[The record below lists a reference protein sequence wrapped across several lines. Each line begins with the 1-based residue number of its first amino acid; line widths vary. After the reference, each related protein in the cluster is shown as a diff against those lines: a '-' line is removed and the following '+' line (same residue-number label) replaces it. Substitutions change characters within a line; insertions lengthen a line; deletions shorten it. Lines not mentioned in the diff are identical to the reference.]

1 MNGQYKHDVFISF
14 SFADQAIVE
23 TVANLLLS
31 KHGITYWVC
40 TQDIYGGEHYKEA
53 IVDAIEA
60 AKIFLLIQS
69 ESSVSS
75 TEVPKE
81 VDVALSCH
89 KTVVPF
95 VIDRSILM
103 GDLRYDLSGI
113 HRIDASRPTL
123 EDRVAELAKHLHVLL
138 KHPASAPTLRS
149 GQGIATERLRSTP
162 NVLPKKVFYG
172 RDTVLDEIK
181 GRFDAGERVL
191 FLQGIGGIGKTQIVK
206 QFAQRHQK
214 DYDTIVYAT
223 YNGSLKELVLSD
235 TYFDLEPEMNR
246 RVLADGSL
254 ESDDDFFYRKLGKIK
269 KLADERTL
277 IIIDNFDVEGDES
290 LATMME
296 GRYHLLFTTRCDFSR
311 VYPAVK
317 ISAIDSMDHLVR
329 IFMDNYDGYD
339 VGEDDPDL
347 ISLIELV
354 NRHTYTIELLAQH
367 MENSGQTAKE
377 MQQALEKEG
386 IISLNETVR
395 QTDATTK
402 VAYENLLK
410 MFKVFSL
417 SLEEQTVLRYLSL
430 MPLGGFPVKE
440 FRDWAGLES
449 YKLIKGLEARSWVT
463 VNTDGIALH
472 PIIREVV
479 RHELPAD
486 LENCHDFLERILE
499 RILETNSWHF
509 TMAEREKYAA
519 VATELVGH
527 FTEITEETID
537 LYRKAE
543 TLFSFSVKPQE
554 AITLAKRIYEYYKKT
569 EGEIAYNTGWAAF
582 KIGWAYHFNSR
593 LENAFENARIW
604 LEKAYEIWNQVD
616 MDTAAKNAFLGQM
629 LGNLSRVLLLRN
641 EETGDPK
648 DVEDAKKYA
657 ELGLEVNAK
666 WLKPGDPSYT
676 KVAGGYIQMA
686 DVYIALKEYEK
697 AMKMIDDAYD
707 ILFPLYGEEDS
718 DTLYVLSRK
727 ERILFGM
734 ENYEEAARLGETV
747 TRLYDLFCSE
757 LHYPRYEHLLLLL
770 KCYVKLGRKEDAER
784 IYQYLCGIAKQLFDD
799 GAIQWQ
805 RLHEAWEAGR

>member
-254 ESDDDFFYRKLGKIK
+254 ESDDDFFYRKLEKIK

-277 IIIDNFDVEGDES
+277 IIIDNFDVEGDEA

-296 GRYHLLFTTRCDFSR
+296 GRYHLLFTT
-311 VYPAVK
+311 
-317 ISAIDSMDHLVR
+317 
-329 IFMDNYDGYD
+329 
-339 VGEDDPDL
+339 
-347 ISLIELV
+347 
-354 NRHTYTIELLAQH
+354 
-367 MENSGQTAKE
+367 
-377 MQQALEKEG
+377 
-386 IISLNETVR
+386 
-395 QTDATTK
+395 
-402 VAYENLLK
+402 
-410 MFKVFSL
+410 
-417 SLEEQTVLRYLSL
+417 
-430 MPLGGFPVKE
+430 
-440 FRDWAGLES
+440 
-449 YKLIKGLEARSWVT
+449 
-463 VNTDGIALH
+463 
-472 PIIREVV
+472 
-479 RHELPAD
+479 
-486 LENCHDFLERILE
+486 
-499 RILETNSWHF
+499 
-509 TMAEREKYAA
+509 
-519 VATELVGH
+519 
-527 FTEITEETID
+527 
-537 LYRKAE
+537 
-543 TLFSFSVKPQE
+543 
-554 AITLAKRIYEYYKKT
+554 
-569 EGEIAYNTGWAAF
+569 
-582 KIGWAYHFNSR
+582 
-593 LENAFENARIW
+593 
-604 LEKAYEIWNQVD
+604 
-616 MDTAAKNAFLGQM
+616 
-629 LGNLSRVLLLRN
+629 
-641 EETGDPK
+641 
-648 DVEDAKKYA
+648 
-657 ELGLEVNAK
+657 
-666 WLKPGDPSYT
+666 
-676 KVAGGYIQMA
+676 
-686 DVYIALKEYEK
+686 
-697 AMKMIDDAYD
+697 
-707 ILFPLYGEEDS
+707 
-718 DTLYVLSRK
+718 
-727 ERILFGM
+727 
-734 ENYEEAARLGETV
+734 
-747 TRLYDLFCSE
+747 
-757 LHYPRYEHLLLLL
+757 
-770 KCYVKLGRKEDAER
+770 
-784 IYQYLCGIAKQLFDD
+784 
-799 GAIQWQ
+799 
-805 RLHEAWEAGR
+805 